1 MSKCPICKSVR
12 IVIVLSDTR
21 RAFCTRCG
29 TRWFQEGPE
38 QRGIQLL
45 AGVRKR
51 SPSASPKGVGG

>member
-1 MSKCPICKSVR
+1 MSRCPICKSVR
-12 IVIVLSDTR
+12 IVIVLSDAR

-29 TRWFQEGPE
+29 TRWVQDGAE

-51 SPSASPKGVGG
+51 SPPATPNAFGG